1 MKKFNTPEIN
11 SVELNAV
18 EALMTS
24 RLVEPDVNNDGQK
37 TIKYSIT
44 DADRDASNMQKY
56 WSGK

>member
-24 RLVEPDVNNDGQK
+24 RLVEPGVNDAGEKKIN
-37 TIKYSIT
+37 YSIA
-44 DADRDASNMQKY
+44 DADRNAANMQKY